1 MPCVF
6 KRATTGRPYKNNKTL
21 SLPVGAIIDRPQ
33 CCLLYLSAT
42 RQILIIV
49 CRAGVYSRRNVVRSI
64 FLLRTNKRSPI
75 NPIINGV
82 SLPLII
88 MLLYTKPPVP
98 KSVRAVACKTK
109 TTRSCG
115 FRYTKRVRTAPF
127 VLFSFYYHIRSLF
140 FGRICF
146 VGSLYVL
153 AQRIGIHEYR
163 HKKSQRNSQHRSP

>member
-21 SLPVGAIIDRPQ
+21 SLPVGAITYLRSKCAMKRSEILNRPQ
-33 CCLLYLSAT
+33 CCSLYLSAI

-49 CRAGVYSRRNVVRSI
+49 CRAGVYSRRNVIRSI

-109 TTRSCG
+109 TTR
-115 FRYTKRVRTAPF
+115 
-127 VLFSFYYHIRSLF
+127 
-140 FGRICF
+140 
-146 VGSLYVL
+146 GSKE
-153 AQRIGIHEYR
+153 AIAGEKI
-163 HKKSQRNSQHRSP
+163 KKQGDKE

>member
-1 MPCVF
+1 MNGGILVHPIEFCSCRLFLGGRFVN
-6 KRATTGRPYKNNKTL
+6 RPYKNNKTL

-33 CCLLYLSAT
+33 RCPLYLSAT

-49 CRAGVYSRRNVVRSI
+49 CRAGVYSRRNVIRSI

-109 TTRSCG
+109 TTRGSKEAIAGEKIKNKGISRNEMCAC
-115 FRYTKRVRTAPF
+115 RDRRPRRSKRNESSICLFVQNYVRA
-127 VLFSFYYHIRSLF
+127 
-140 FGRICF
+140 
-146 VGSLYVL
+146 
-153 AQRIGIHEYR
+153 
-163 HKKSQRNSQHRSP
+163 